1 MDITKGAR
9 NSSAQDLEVKA
20 LIDTL
25 KKILSASDPSGP
37 PTREAL
43 KKTAGKLSLAL
54 ETPGETVHRVAY
66 YVSSSSHS
74 MLTSVA
80 LVSHLAEVAA
90 ANSSRRQQPMQTTVV
105 RIANSLRIFHVL
117 VESRKPATS
126 KELAQRVGADHAL
139 LLRLLRYL
147 VAIRSIGEAGVDT
160 YVPNN
165 ITKNLIVP
173 RLEAGVNHTYDIVR
187 VATMALPSFLAKSK
201 YQNPTDPNNCAFQ
214 EGFNTREN
222 LFDWFP
228 KHPELLNDFNLWMTG
243 QRDGRTNWL
252 DFFPFEERVG
262 RGFER
267 GDGSVMLIDVGGGR
281 GHEVEAIK
289 NKHPNLPGRFLLQD
303 LPNTIKQ
310 ALPVPGME
318 AVAHDFFTEQPIKG
332 QLLEIWSLYSFC

>member
-1 MDITKGAR
+1 MDITKGAK

-25 KKILSASDPSGP
+25 KQILSASDPTGSS
-37 PTREAL
+37 TREAL
-43 KKTAGKLSLAL
+43 KETAEKLSLAL

-74 MLTSVA
+74 ILASIASVF
-80 LVSHLAEVAA
+80 HLAEVTA
-90 ANSSRRQQPMQTTVV
+90 ANNARRQQPMRTTVI
-105 RIANSLRIFHVL
+105 RITNSLRLFHVL
-117 VESRKPATS
+117 VESSKPVTS

-139 LLRLLRYL
+139 LLRLLQYL

-173 RLEAGVNHTYDIVR
+173 RLEAGVNHTYDVVR
-187 VATMALPSFLAKSK
+187 VATMALPSFLAKTG
-201 YQNPTDPNNCAFQ
+201 YQNPADPNNCAFQ
-214 EGFNTREN
+214 EGFQTRKN

-252 DFFPFEERVG
+252 DFFPFEERVA
-262 RGFER
+262 RGFKR
-267 GDGSVMLIDVGGGR
+267 GDGSVMLVDVGGGQ

-289 NKHPNLPGRFLLQD
+289 NKHPHLPGRFLLQD
-303 LPNTIKQ
+303 LPDTIMQ

-318 AVAHDFFTEQPIKG
+318 AVAHDFFTDQPIKG
-332 QLLEIWSLYSFC
+332 QLLET

>member
-1 MDITKGAR
+1 MDITKRAR
-9 NSSAQDLEVKA
+9 NSSTQDPEVKT

-25 KKILSASDPSGP
+25 KKILLASDPTGP
-37 PTREAL
+37 PTRETL
-43 KKTAGKLSLAL
+43 KDTAERLSLAL

-74 MLTSVA
+74 ILASVA
-80 LVSHLAEVAA
+80 SIFHLAEV
-90 ANSSRRQQPMQTTVV
+90 
-105 RIANSLRIFHVL
+105 I
-117 VESRKPATS
+117 
-126 KELAQRVGADHAL
+126 
-139 LLRLLRYL
+139 

-187 VATMALPSFLAKSK
+187 VATMALPSFLAKTK
-201 YQNPTDPNNCAFQ
+201 YQNPADSNNCAFQ
-214 EGFNTREN
+214 EGFHTREN

-252 DFFPFEERVG
+252 DFFPFEERVA

-281 GHEVEAIK
+281 GQEVEAIK
-289 NKHPNLPGRFLLQD
+289 NKHPHLPGRFLLQD
-303 LPNTIKQ
+303 LPNTIRK

-318 AVAHDFFTEQPIKG
+318 AVAHDFFTQQPIKG
-332 QLLEIWSLYSFC
+332 QLWETWSLYSCTDMLARRTRLLPPQCPSRLARRQLQAYPLATSLCDDARLLQDTPQ